1 MTRFNLY
8 LVMGLLAG
16 AAVARLIAEDSGYV
30 MLRWRGWQI
39 ETSLWL
45 ALGLGLAM
53 LISLALLREFL
64 RSTLR
69 IPKSLRQWL
78 GLRSARGAQRRADK
92 GLAAFFEGRWDVAES
107 ALGKVHASE
116 AKSVLHP
123 VYAAIAAGRGGH
135 HDQAKQL
142 LDAMEREG
150 RTPEHLVLLARAE
163 CFMAEERYGEARKI
177 LTGLSGAEGALPR
190 AKKRLAEVAYAK
202 KAWSELIGLIADVR
216 GYYPVASGLI
226 DRWEREAYSAVLSEP
241 ERPAKELLA
250 LWRQAPEALKQKDS
264 EVWESLVRNLVR
276 RSEWELLQKVL
287 IERFKDHDDKTS
299 LDAVLALPDRQV
311 VKLQK
316 ALRPWLDKDR
326 DGRCHAAL
334 AYIAEQD
341 GRSQEAGECWQKA
354 YALGKLPVCAAQWSR
369 WLRLQGDEARA
380 TAIEREAVNALVVTE
395 SSRPG
400 SEAGEHESAAG

>member
-16 AAVARLIAEDSGYV
+16 AAVASLIAEDSGYV

-123 VYAAIAAGRGGH
+123 VYAAIAAGRRGH

-177 LTGLSGAEGALPR
+177 LTGLPGAERALPR

-216 GYYPVASGLI
+216 GHYPVASGLI

-264 EVWESLVRNLVR
+264 EVWQSLVRNLVR

-287 IERFKDHDDKTS
+287 IERFKDHDDKAS
-299 LDAVLALPDRQV
+299 LDAVLAFPDRQV

-369 WLRLQGDEARA
+369 G
-380 TAIEREAVNALVVTE
+380 
-395 SSRPG
+395 
-400 SEAGEHESAAG
+400 

>member
-16 AAVARLIAEDSGYV
+16 AAVASLIAEDSGYV

-177 LTGLSGAEGALPR
+177 LTGLSGAERALPR

-216 GYYPVASGLI
+216 GHYPVASGLI

-241 ERPAKELLA
+241 DRPAKELLA

-287 IERFKDHDDKTS
+287 IERFKDHDDKAS
-299 LDAVLALPDRQV
+299 LDAVLAFPDRQV

-380 TAIEREAVNALVVTE
+380 IAIEREAVNALVVTE

-400 SEAGEHESAAG
+400 SEAGEHESAAR

>member
-16 AAVARLIAEDSGYV
+16 AAVASLIAEDSGYV

-123 VYAAIAAGRGGH
+123 VYAAIAASRRGH

-216 GYYPVASGLI
+216 GHYPVASGLI

-264 EVWESLVRNLVR
+264 EVWQSLVRNLVR

-299 LDAVLALPDRQV
+299 LDAVLAFPDRQV

-334 AYIAEQD
+334 ALSLIH
-341 GRSQEAGECWQKA
+341 
-354 YALGKLPVCAAQWSR
+354 
-369 WLRLQGDEARA
+369 
-380 TAIEREAVNALVVTE
+380 I
-395 SSRPG
+395 
-400 SEAGEHESAAG
+400 

>member
-16 AAVARLIAEDSGYV
+16 AAVASLIAEDSGYV

-64 RSTLR
+64 RSTFR

-107 ALGKVHASE
+107 ALRKVHSSE

-123 VYAAIAAGRGGH
+123 VYAAIAAGRRGH

-163 CFMAEERYGEARKI
+163 CFMAEERYDEARKI
-177 LTGLSGAEGALPR
+177 LTGLSGAERALPR
-190 AKKRLAEVAYAK
+190 AKKRLVEVAYAK
-202 KAWSELIGLIADVR
+202 KAWSELIGLIGDVR
-216 GYYPVASGLI
+216 GHYPVASGLI
-226 DRWEREAYSAVLSEP
+226 DHWEREAYSAVLSEP
-241 ERPAKELLA
+241 ERPARELLA

-299 LDAVLALPDRQV
+299 LDAVLAFPDRQV

-395 SSRPG
+395 SSRPC